1 MPLDSQHQ
9 SISHV
14 IIFKNPKF
22 NFWRSQKLNFAQNFR
37 KKASASAVHHFYKFR
52 KMLTLRLFGEIG
64 IGFPFARWCIFIF
77 IGVFSPETAALKTLF
92 MHRLIEQLLLRSFSN
107 IYYITSRL
115 TNTVLHFG
123 LDDAEHKRT
132 RNMNLWTKTASWK
145 FSWRRPISTELTQSR
160 KMTDVW
166 LNSRFSKNRPSKRQ
180 WLCTHSGQS
189 GCRGFLY
196 TV

>member
-1 MPLDSQHQ
+1 
-9 SISHV
+9 
-14 IIFKNPKF
+14 
-22 NFWRSQKLNFAQNFR
+22 
-37 KKASASAVHHFYKFR
+37 
-52 KMLTLRLFGEIG
+52 MLTLRLFGEIG

-77 IGVFSPETAALKTLF
+77 IGVFSPETVALKTLF

-107 IYYITSRL
+107 IYYTTPRL
-115 TNTVLHFG
+115 TNTILHFR
-123 LDDAEHKRT
+123 LDDAEHKMTWR
-132 RNMNLWTKTASWK
+132 MNLWTETASWK

-166 LNSRFSKNRPSKRQ
+166 LNSRFSKNRQSKRQ

-189 GCRGFLY
+189 GRRGFLY